1 MRTIVK
7 MHLVTVKDKT
17 QVKVTNQDKSIV
29 RIIDLNPDIAERMKD
44 SKKEFFWVSVKG
56 DEIKIIDKAKRQ
68 RW

>member
-7 MHLVTVKDKT
+7 MHLVTVKDKM